1 MQIIW
6 SFGKTFAQEINFPQS
21 QNFTV
26 LGLDFYF
33 GLYTLQVSVII
44 TVYIISVMC
53 LHNINLIIACL
64 HININLTIVCLHN
77 IN

>member
-44 TVYIISVMC
+44 YC
-53 LHNINLIIACL
+53 LHNLSYVF
-64 HININLTIVCLHN
+64 T
-77 IN
+77 